1 MNNNMQNMM
10 GGQGPPQ
17 NQAQGGVFRS
27 QVMMILQKAQH
38 TAQPGSWQA
47 AMPPGERAGNVQQLY
62 AVTPH

>member
-17 NQAQGGVFRS
+17 NQAQGAAFRN
-27 QVMMILQKAQH
+27 QIMMAFQKAQH

-47 AMPPGERAGNVQQLY
+47 AMQPVERAGNVQQL
-62 AVTPH
+62 